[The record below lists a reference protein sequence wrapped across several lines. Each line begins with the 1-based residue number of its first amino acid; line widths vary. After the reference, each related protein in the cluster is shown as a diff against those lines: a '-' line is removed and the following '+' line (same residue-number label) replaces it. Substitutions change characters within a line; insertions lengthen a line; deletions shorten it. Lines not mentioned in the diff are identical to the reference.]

1 MAIYITDTL
10 RLDEAALSEQFTHA
24 SGPGGQHV
32 NKVATAVQ
40 LRLDVARSGLPE
52 DVKSR
57 LYKLAGRRMTDAGEL
72 LLDARRSRSR
82 EKNREDALERLKTLI
97 LRAAEPPTP
106 RRETRPT
113 RASQRRRVDEKRQ
126 RGNLKRLRQERPG
139 DEQ

>member
-82 EKNREDALERLKTLI
+82 EKNREDALERLKKLI

-106 RRETRPT
+106 RRETKPT

-126 RGNLKRLRQERPG
+126 RGTLKRLRQERPG

>member
-40 LRLDVARSGLPE
+40 LRLDVARSGLPD

-113 RASQRRRVDEKRQ
+113 RASQRRRVDDKRQ